1 MAYAEL
7 DELRAITKV
16 ATGRETELQ
25 RCLDAASL
33 EIDSELDR
41 AVALS
46 DDDDATDAQL
56 ALAAQVCLSRAVD
69 LWHDA
74 QMPLGALGLGGETPL
89 ITPRNSWERHANMLA
104 PLKQAW
110 GVG

>member
-1 MAYAEL
+1 MSYA
-7 DELRAITKV
+7 DITELRAVLKI
-16 ATGRETELQ
+16 ASGRDTELQ

-41 AVALS
+41 EVALS
-46 DDDDATDAQL
+46 DDDDATAFEL

-74 QMPLGALGLGGETPL
+74 QVPLGALGLGGETPL
-89 ITPRNSWERHANMLA
+89 LTPRNSWERHANLLA
-104 PLKQAW
+104 PLKQGW